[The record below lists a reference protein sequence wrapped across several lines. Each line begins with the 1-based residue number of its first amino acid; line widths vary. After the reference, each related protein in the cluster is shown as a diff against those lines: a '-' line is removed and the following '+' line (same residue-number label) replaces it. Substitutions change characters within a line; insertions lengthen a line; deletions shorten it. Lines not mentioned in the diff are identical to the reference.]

1 MSLLRGHHTLFSR
14 AILRSPLPYG
24 RFASIYIG
32 YMHVQ
37 CLYGVMSVM
46 VFEGDV
52 SEPVG
57 GTDLKDDAGPGA
69 VLPWSWSSSS
79 SSTELSWS
87 SSEALISS
95 SMAAREPEL
104 RSGRDGN
111 GKSVS
116 SSNSSMTAV
125 GRRDMLPRYVLVV
138 SRKSSLVDR
147 DAVFPRTTMTK
158 FITFTLLSFCLCLVI
173 ARESPTTTHESQPTL
188 VCTPFGEC
196 EPCPDD
202 ALHEPFCQPF
212 GNRRL
217 MHCSAPDP
225 DPVHTWYPHPTST
238 SLPVPSKGETP
249 AWQSCGRI
257 PAQERRDFYEFVAC
271 NLFFATTSL
280 IIALFRSRLME
291 ARQARRLAARI
302 GLVRGSGLD
311 IR

>member
-1 MSLLRGHHTLFSR
+1 
-14 AILRSPLPYG
+14 
-24 RFASIYIG
+24 
-32 YMHVQ
+32 
-37 CLYGVMSVM
+37 MSVM
-46 VFEGDV
+46 VFEGDA
-52 SEPVG
+52 SEPMG
-57 GTDLKDDAGPGA
+57 GADLKDDAGPGA
-69 VLPWSWSSSS
+69 VLPSWPWPWSSSS

-87 SSEALISS
+87 SEAVISS

-116 SSNSSMTAV
+116 SSNSSMAAA
-125 GRRDMLPRYVLVV
+125 GRRDMFPFCLLL
-138 SRKSSLVDR
+138 SSQSKSSQST
-147 DAVFPRTTMTK
+147 DAVFPRTTMIR
-158 FITFTLLSFCLCLVI
+158 FITFTLLTFCLRLVI
-173 ARESPTTTHESQPTL
+173 ARESPTTTYEPQPTL
-188 VCTPFGEC
+188 VCKPFGEC

-202 ALHEPFCQPF
+202 AIHEPFCQPF

-225 DPVHTWYPHPTST
+225 DPIHTWYPHSTST